1 MNDENLVRKTVTDI
15 ITISCL
21 RKQYHTQQYLKEQT
35 YLIVIAVKNFKMQ
48 LDVRR
53 RNTIV

>member
-15 ITISCL
+15 ITISCY
-21 RKQYHTQQYLKEQT
+21 RKQYHIQQYLKEQT